1 MSMAF
6 SRTSETLIFA
16 KSSLH
21 DEDDTVTKILPQ
33 RRKPA
38 PGRSRARKPP
48 KPRTTNEAALPSIMV
63 TQDSWAPQPPS
74 APAPSSSPLPREYAP
89 ERMLPTRIVAP
100 FRPEQRW
107 SPSLVFACFAIVL
120 AIAGFLSVPLIGAI
134 MNQ

>member
-21 DEDDTVTKILPQ
+21 DDDDTVTKILPQ

-38 PGRSRARKPP
+38 PNRARARKPP
-48 KPRTTNEAALPSIMV
+48 KPRTTNESALPSIMV
-63 TQDSWAPQPPS
+63 TQDSWAPEPPL
-74 APAPSSSPLPREYAP
+74 PSSPERYAP
-89 ERMLPTRIVAP
+89 ERMLPTRRIAPYRGEEP
-100 FRPEQRW
+100 FRAQHW
-107 SPSLVFACFAIVL
+107 SPSFLFACFAIGL